1 MVGLYYVYSNVF
13 IAIFMRGGSSMY
25 VEPNMEVVYFE
36 ATDILTTSE
45 DWSTPIA

>member
-1 MVGLYYVYSNVF
+1 
-13 IAIFMRGGSSMY
+13 MY

-36 ATDILTTSE
+36 AADILTTSD